1 MSTPVTTLP
10 SVAHVRKLLFYGGP
24 LSQLVGDL
32 ENRPEQEHGV
42 AVLYHLAL
50 RYGVISPTA
59 AREGLA
65 LLGTAGSDGDATR
78 KILEEVIAQGDF
90 LAVRVLR

>member
-10 SVAHVRKLLFYGGP
+10 SVAHVRSLLFYGGP
-24 LSQLVGDL
+24 HSQLVGEL
-32 ENRPEQEHGV
+32 ENRPEQERGV

-50 RYGVISPTA
+50 RHGVISPTA

-65 LLGTAGSDGDATR
+65 LLVNAGPDADAAR
-78 KILEEVIAQGDF
+78 KILEEVVAQGDF

>member
-24 LSQLVGDL
+24 HSQLVGEL
-32 ENRPEQEHGV
+32 ENRPEQERGV

-65 LLGTAGSDGDATR
+65 LLVTAGSADDAAR
-78 KILEEVIAQGDF
+78 KILEKVIAQGDF